1 MKYCVGVSLTAR
13 VVKQYNDVTRA
24 SVVFKCLGQN
34 ITVLILPYMGLFLP
48 LYIFMNCSK
57 FK

>member
-13 VVKQYNDVTRA
+13 AVKQFNDVTRA

-34 ITVLILPYMGLFLP
+34 ITVLILPYMGLFLA
-48 LYIFMNCSK
+48 
-57 FK
+57 